1 MISKEDIVALSGL
14 TQDEI
19 DAIAEHEHLT
29 DCMAATLGQ
38 YLLHIDHGAGRI
50 RAMMVDDLRAARH
63 KGDHEHARCL
73 LLSLRQFLH
82 DYPEGR
88 LSA

>member
-1 MISKEDIVALSGL
+1 SKEDIVALSGL

-19 DAIAEHEHLT
+19 DAIAEHEHLA

-38 YLLHIDHGAGRI
+38 YLLHMEHGAEKI
-50 RAMMVDDLRAARH
+50 RDMIVDDLRAARA
-63 KGDHEHARCL
+63 GGNHEHARCL

-88 LSA
+88 RTA